1 VLHCTEVYK
10 SQPGT
15 FHLTR
20 TLSSSVGV
28 GRAER
33 TLLSR
38 CVPLSS
44 RGHLDES
51 LRLPATAYP
60 GPRLSFAVRDAQAAP
75 RGWAA
80 SGALLVVPTGPGGET
95 LGKAAL
101 GGSDS
106 EDG

>member
-1 VLHCTEVYK
+1 MYDK

-15 FHLTR
+15 VTSSFHL

-44 RGHLDES
+44 
-51 LRLPATAYP
+51 LRLISTRACPSFRP
-60 GPRLSFAVRDAQAAP
+60 WGPRHSLPRAQAELYGS
-75 RGWAA
+75 RRCSERLGWGVAG
-80 SGALLVVPTGPGGET
+80 GANRGET